1 VLAEEVLNRTWESA
15 TSSAGVAIEIGRL
28 RHCALVTP

>member
-1 VLAEEVLNRTWESA
+1 VFNRPWESA

-28 RHCALVTP
+28 RHRALVAP